1 MKQDDAERY
10 LRLEHLANRWVQV
23 AACAKLAPST
33 PAAAG
38 ACAAPPICPRCLPVR
53 THPLAL
59 RPSHPIHSPSSYF
72 DARELYGSTLRDKR
86 RAQLAHALSSEVST
100 VPPSRLMALVGQAL
114 KW

>member
-1 MKQDDAERY
+1 MRSGTCGWSTWPTGGCRRQA
-10 LRLEHLANRWVQV
+10 
-23 AACAKLAPST
+23 APSLPPPPLPLRT
-33 PAAAG
+33 LAQPRR
-38 ACAAPPICPRCLPVR
+38 PICPCCLPVR

-59 RPSHPIHSPSSYF
+59 RSSHPIHSPSSYF
-72 DARELYGSTLRDKR
+72 DARELYGSTPRDKR